1 MRKIF
6 RLLIISY
13 LMILIEI
20 KTIVVSIRNTKLPK
34 RHGGGRRHIER
45 IDPMRHRDT
54 NYIVRHR
61 NRIGWKPLSL
71 RSHHNGQ
78 PRFGRQDR
86 IGNGDRIV
94 RKCHGGGAEA
104 VAGQITESAVQPRPG
119 NQKDRT
125 HGHPDRT
132 TVQRIARVTRQQHG
146 IHPEGGRRT
155 KNGTNIR
162 SVHHTVDDDDA
173 PGIPT
178 CVFHRAGCGATH
190 GTQHSARQDIARQ
203 RSEQLPPA
211 RIDGHVAATTDDV
224 GGITGDVFLLAQ
236 EGQRFISGIQCYT
249 DHLRAFGY
257 EQAFIGLD
265 AVAQLGLGEG
275 GEHLDSGVRQGGY
288 FNNGHKAVFFLI
300 RL

>member
-104 VAGQITESAVQPRPG
+104 VAGQQ
-119 NQKDRT
+119 
-125 HGHPDRT
+125 
-132 TVQRIARVTRQQHG
+132 
-146 IHPEGGRRT
+146 
-155 KNGTNIR
+155 
-162 SVHHTVDDDDA
+162 
-173 PGIPT
+173 
-178 CVFHRAGCGATH
+178 
-190 GTQHSARQDIARQ
+190 
-203 RSEQLPPA
+203 
-211 RIDGHVAATTDDV
+211 
-224 GGITGDVFLLAQ
+224 
-236 EGQRFISGIQCYT
+236 
-249 DHLRAFGY
+249 
-257 EQAFIGLD
+257 GLD
-265 AVAQLGLGEG
+265 LVDAT
-275 GEHLDSGVRQGGY
+275 
-288 FNNGHKAVFFLI
+288 
-300 RL
+300 

>member
-132 TVQRIARVTRQQHG
+132 TVQRLSL
-146 IHPEGGRRT
+146 IH
-155 KNGTNIR
+155 I
-162 SVHHTVDDDDA
+162 
-173 PGIPT
+173 
-178 CVFHRAGCGATH
+178 
-190 GTQHSARQDIARQ
+190 
-203 RSEQLPPA
+203 
-211 RIDGHVAATTDDV
+211 
-224 GGITGDVFLLAQ
+224 
-236 EGQRFISGIQCYT
+236 
-249 DHLRAFGY
+249 
-257 EQAFIGLD
+257 
-265 AVAQLGLGEG
+265 
-275 GEHLDSGVRQGGY
+275 
-288 FNNGHKAVFFLI
+288 
-300 RL
+300 

>member
-1 MRKIF
+1 M
-6 RLLIISY
+6 
-13 LMILIEI
+13 
-20 KTIVVSIRNTKLPK
+20 
-34 RHGGGRRHIER
+34 
-45 IDPMRHRDT
+45 
-54 NYIVRHR
+54 
-61 NRIGWKPLSL
+61 
-71 RSHHNGQ
+71 
-78 PRFGRQDR
+78 
-86 IGNGDRIV
+86 
-94 RKCHGGGAEA
+94 
-104 VAGQITESAVQPRPG
+104 AGQITESAVQPRPG
-119 NQKDRT
+119 NQKNRT

-146 IHPEGGRRT
+146 IHPESGRRT

-224 GGITGDVFLLAQ
+224 GGITGDMFLLAQ

-249 DHLRAFGY
+249 DHFRAFGY

-300 RL
+300 WL